1 VVAVVLEVL
10 VVVPVAL
17 VVAVAV
23 TLAVAVV
30 VTVAMGLRSMSAA
43 DTYHELLTCLV
54 HFFR

>member
-1 VVAVVLEVL
+1 MVAVVLEVL